1 LGTPANYF
9 AGEFINRPLHAIA
22 RGEIDRSG
30 QSQTNRL
37 AAAIFEK
44 LAAMVRK
51 EKERLT
57 AASHSRPT
65 SQFPIIG

>member
-1 LGTPANYF
+1 MKMKADGISPAKAFDRKGLNAS

-37 AAAIFEK
+37 V
-44 LAAMVRK
+44 AMGPT
-51 EKERLT
+51 ESFGRL
-57 AASHSRPT
+57 
-65 SQFPIIG
+65 